1 MTSFF
6 AAARAVRRP
15 LPLGGGGGLGGRGR
29 ARHGLSFPSL
39 SSVTSDSS
47 TGFLPASSPAV
58 QAARLAA
65 PFQAADQ
72 TPVPVLVARDGG
84 PLTAADTAATG
95 RLAARLAAVPAVRQV
110 QNLGVSADRRAVQ
123 LLVLARIDVSNPGP
137 SEQLVDGLRRAIAAR
152 ALPPGLRAHLAGPVA
167 VAN

>member
-6 AAARAVRRP
+6 AAAGRFAVRFRWAVVAAWVAAAV
-15 LPLGGGGGLGGRGR
+15 LATAFL
-29 ARHGLSFPSL
+29 PSL

-47 TGFLPASSPAV
+47 TGYLPASAPVV

-84 PLTAADTAATG
+84 PLTAADTA
-95 RLAARLAAVPAVRQV
+95 R
-110 QNLGVSADRRAVQ
+110 
-123 LLVLARIDVSNPGP
+123 PG
-137 SEQLVDGLRRAIAAR
+137 G
-152 ALPPGLRAHLAGPVA
+152 
-167 VAN
+167 